1 MSTTAIKDG
10 QRGTLQYRGHHHHH
24 HHHSPSVNSLEAER
38 ADRISRLTGLS
49 GVRGSPAGPPYRN
62 ANLPPYPA
70 PTPSTVPAIPPAGAA
85 GLTPA
90 YFDAA
95 GQPVAATKMSTVG
108 SASATESIASTEVG
122 GERFNL
128 GDYRDEDMLTELD
141 SISASGYMGAD
152 AMDEDLD
159 NLTSHSLGGFE
170 DHMSDDGNAS
180 LVDFGEGAGSTL
192 SGPIYQRRPPTS
204 LQGNT
209 AASAATAYSAPEGG
223 NPAVA
228 DGAPWSSNAPPQSG
242 LAAGGR
248 RDFAAHPSERE
259 TGSDTPVSQSAV
271 RERCEARMMDGVAL
285 DQTAP
290 LFATAPVVGGGG
302 DHDVFLDTTTS
313 GPVPIQPGAAAG
325 AAIRHHPQHPHPPH
339 SQQGF
344 LPSQL
349 PGLPSAARGTAERIL
364 GEDNT
369 GEGASVRD
377 DPASRGVPGEQSSD

>member
-10 QRGTLQYRGHHHHH
+10 QRGTLQYRGHQHHHHH
-24 HHHSPSVNSLEAER
+24 HHHSPSATSLEAER

-49 GVRGSPAGPPYRN
+49 GVRGPPAAPAYRN
-62 ANLPPYPA
+62 ANFPPYPA
-70 PTPSTVPAIPPAGAA
+70 PTPPGVPAIPPGGVG

-122 GERFNL
+122 AERFTL

-152 AMDEDLD
+152 VMDEDLD

-204 LQGNT
+204 SQGTT
-209 AASAATAYSAPEGG
+209 AASAALALSALEGSNSG
-223 NPAVA
+223 FAVT
-228 DGAPWSSNAPPQSG
+228 DGAPSSSIAPQSG
-242 LAAGGR
+242 VTAGR
-248 RDFAAHPSERE
+248 RDFVARPVERE
-259 TGSDTPVSQSAV
+259 SGSDTPVSQSAV

-285 DQTAP
+285 DRTAP
-290 LFATAPVVGGGG
+290 FATPAAPTGAG
-302 DHDVFLDTTTS
+302 DHDLFLDTTTS
-313 GPVPIQPGAAAG
+313 GPVPIQPLATSAT
-325 AAIRHHPQHPHPPH
+325 IRHQQRPPHPH
-339 SQQGF
+339 SQQA
-344 LPSQL
+344 LITPPQ
-349 PGLPSAARGTAERIL
+349 PSAPSSSAREAAEPSLGKESMGQGDSSVPDTALLVGPR
-364 GEDNT
+364 
-369 GEGASVRD
+369 
-377 DPASRGVPGEQSSD
+377 EQPR